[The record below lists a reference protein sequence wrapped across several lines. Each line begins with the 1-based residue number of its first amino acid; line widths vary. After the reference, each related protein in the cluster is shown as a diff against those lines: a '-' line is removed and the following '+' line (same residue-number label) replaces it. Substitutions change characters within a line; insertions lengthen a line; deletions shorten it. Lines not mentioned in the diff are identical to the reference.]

1 MGCVKVFVLSIML
14 EKYLDVGK
22 YFYWIYKESIF
33 DVIKCNWVLRC
44 IIVGMVKGFISKSM
58 DEVCKSFG

>member
-1 MGCVKVFVLSIML
+1 ML